1 MQVKDICVM
10 KEDVNLIGDFS
21 FNFVV
26 DALFGGL
33 VCVCVLDKC
42 IEV

>member
-33 VCVCVLDKC
+33 VCVCV
-42 IEV
+42 V